1 MVLGDGEVGRVT
13 MTSEEYIDER
23 HELSDDPEW
32 SEDAWYVVDHN
43 GIVAGPFDDEGEA
56 MWWGDKAKRVA

>member
-1 MVLGDGEVGRVT
+1 ML
-13 MTSEEYIDER
+13 SEEYIDED

-32 SEDAWYVVDHN
+32 SEAAWYAIDHN
-43 GIVAGPFDDEGEA
+43 GIVAGPFDDVGEA